1 MLNSY
6 MESAKIEVHDFGFYS
21 CNRYVHKLIFDL
33 RFKTTRQTL
42 CSDGSSMLAAMFAPD
57 SKMAP
62 GILTDGAY
70 FLDRDPKV
78 FEVKK
83 WLPTSKSSA
92 IKTEKDSL

>member
-1 MLNSY
+1 M
-6 MESAKIEVHDFGFYS
+6 
-21 CNRYVHKLIFDL
+21 HKLIFDL

-70 FLDRDPKV
+70 FLDRDPEVFKV
-78 FEVKK
+78 
-83 WLPTSKSSA
+83 
-92 IKTEKDSL
+92 SLQIYLSFLCDYICF